1 MPGLR
6 RFDEYV
12 RGSDPHTFSGRHLY
26 EILDSFAAAL
36 QVHLTDEVVWIQAL
50 RRFGRRLD
58 LCAIDALH
66 GAYVRAHS
74 SRLRLLP
81 YLLTNHDLTY
91 EGGIHAWWPSHGW
104 LRDAFLRYACTL
116 WHRGAWRYSSCTVS
130 GRPRHLLGI
139 RWGREREARVE
150 AVMVEIDEQR
160 YATAATAVTAPA
172 PAPAPAPSSHV
183 AAGHHTPASS
193 QGGISG
199 DECRSTSH
207 LVL

>member
-12 RGSDPHTFSGRHLY
+12 RRSDPHTFSGRHLY

-36 QVHLTDEVVWIQAL
+36 QVHLTDEVVRIQAL

-58 LCAIDALH
+58 LGAIDALH

-91 EGGIHAWWPSHGW
+91 EGGIHAWWPSHSW
-104 LRDAFLRYACTL
+104 LRDVFLRYACTL

-130 GRPRHLLGI
+130 GHPRHLLGI
-139 RWGREREARVE
+139 RWDREREARVK
-150 AVMVEIDEQR
+150 AIVVEMDEQHC
-160 YATAATAVTAPA
+160 AAATAVTAPA
-172 PAPAPAPSSHV
+172 PALPPRAHV
-183 AAGHHTPASS
+183 AVGHHTPVDS
-193 QGGISG
+193 QDDISG
-199 DECRSTSH
+199 DKCRSTSQ